1 MKREGACPCRAVRYV
16 VDGPVRDV
24 LVCHCDACKEATGGP
39 WAASAVHRGDLV
51 IADDDA
57 LIWERAAVSE
67 YDASR
72 GRCGACGT
80 TVFWDAP
87 GRDTISFGVATLAD
101 ASGLEV
107 VAHIWV
113 PEEESEE
120 LRGSGLPVEPAGLPE
135 SVSVR
140 WREETPETG

>member
-1 MKREGACPCRAVRYV
+1 M
-16 VDGPVRDV
+16 
-24 LVCHCDACKEATGGP
+24 
-39 WAASAVHRGDLV
+39 
-51 IADDDA
+51 IADGSP
-57 LIWERAAVSE
+57 LVWERAAVSE
-67 YDASR
+67 HGASR
-72 GRCGACGT
+72 GRCRACGT

-87 GRDTISFGVATLAD
+87 GRDTVSVGVATLAD

-107 VAHIWV
+107 AAHVWV
-113 PEEESEE
+113 PEKRREE